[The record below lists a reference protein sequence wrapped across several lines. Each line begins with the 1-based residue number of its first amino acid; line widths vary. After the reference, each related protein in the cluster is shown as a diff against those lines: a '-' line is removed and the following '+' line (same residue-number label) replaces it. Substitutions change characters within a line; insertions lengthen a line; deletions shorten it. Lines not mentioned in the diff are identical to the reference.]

1 MFTWASFTVGVTSSK
16 INSSRKESLYEKEWR
31 EEEASNDKIPESEKE
46 AGANKSE
53 DEHLRT
59 MAVHSDKLRSQSN
72 FQKMKNF
79 LTGKNSEPA
88 QNNEENVSKNDR
100 KVKKKSN
107 KGKASRVSALA
118 NRRRK

>member
-1 MFTWASFTVGVTSSK
+1 
-16 INSSRKESLYEKEWR
+16 
-31 EEEASNDKIPESEKE
+31 
-46 AGANKSE
+46 
-53 DEHLRT
+53 
-59 MAVHSDKLRSQSN
+59 
-72 FQKMKNF
+72 MKNF